1 MKLILKAITIIF
13 IELINLLTRFNYNY
27 KLSTANKE
35 RLNMKERKLIQV
47 KYPPFDQSVKSYN
60 DIYKYEDQMTD
71 KDYKKLEDEISKNN
85 QWLYGKD

>member
-1 MKLILKAITIIF
+1 
-13 IELINLLTRFNYNY
+13 
-27 KLSTANKE
+27 
-35 RLNMKERKLIQV
+35 MKERKLIQV